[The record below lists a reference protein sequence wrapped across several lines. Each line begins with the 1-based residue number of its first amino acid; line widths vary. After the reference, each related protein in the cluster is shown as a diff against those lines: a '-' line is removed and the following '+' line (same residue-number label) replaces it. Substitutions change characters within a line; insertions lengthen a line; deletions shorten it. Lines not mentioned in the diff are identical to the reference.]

1 MSHTFEMFDAPR
13 DLDVVARMV
22 ALSFSGT
29 PDKTKEWLAS
39 GGHENLRVVRE
50 GGRAVSSLLQIPM
63 GAYFGGRSVPLL
75 GVAGVAVA
83 PESRGRGLAEFLMR
97 SFIRSAHEQ
106 GWALAGLYASTHTL
120 YRKIGYEHAGHRF
133 QYTVPFV
140 RIDAARARED
150 GWTVVALGESDE
162 ADVRACY
169 AAFARRFEGAL
180 DRGPYIW
187 SRLRKLREDVYTG
200 FGIRDA
206 SGTLRAYVFLTQ
218 QRSGTTGRHDVILSD
233 LVFLDADA
241 GRRLWN
247 LLRDFQTM
255 GESVVFYGGPTHPAL
270 QLLNQ
275 QRHEVKLKD
284 DWLIRVVDARKA
296 LEARGYSPAVRA
308 ELQLEIEDEL
318 VPANAG
324 RFVLRVA
331 EGRGSLHPG
340 GKGSIRVSARGLATL
355 YSGFNSPTQARM
367 LGLVDGPEAELER
380 ADSVF
385 ARSTPWMSDMY

>member
-1 MSHTFEMFDAPR
+1 MFDAQR
-13 DLDVVARMV
+13 DVDIVARMV

-50 GGRAVSSLLQIPM
+50 EDRAVASLLQIPM

-97 SFIRSAHEQ
+97 SLVRTAHEQ

-120 YRKIGYEHAGHRF
+120 YRKVGYEHAGHRF

-140 RIDAARARED
+140 RIDAQMPREK

-162 ADVRACY
+162 TDVRACY
-169 AAFARRFEGAL
+169 ARFARRFEGSL

-187 SRLRKLREDVYTG
+187 SRLRKLREDVFTG
-200 FGIRDA
+200 FGVRDA
-206 SGTLRAYVFLTQ
+206 TGTLRAYAFVNL
-218 QRSGTTGRHDVILSD
+218 QRTGTTGRHDVNLSD
-233 LVFLDADA
+233 LAFLDADA
-241 GRRLWN
+241 GRRLWD
-247 LLRDFQTM
+247 LLRDFSSM
-255 GESVVFYGGPTHPAL
+255 GESVVFCGGPTHPAL

-284 DWLIRVVDARKA
+284 DWLIRVVDAKKA
-296 LEARGYSPAVRA
+296 LEGRGYSPAIRTDIH
-308 ELQLEIEDEL
+308 LDIEDEL
-318 VPANAG
+318 IPSNAG

-331 EGRGSLHPG
+331 DGRAALQPG
-340 GKGSIRVSARGLATL
+340 GSGALRVSTRGMATI
-355 YSGFNSPTQARM
+355 YSGFNTPTQARM
-367 LGLVDGPEAELER
+367 LGLVDGPEADLER